1 MLSHFLV
8 LTSMGSCSTT
18 LPNENIQNNKKPAT
32 ILQCNGIRS
41 CDYFN
46 LMNLLKQT
54 LEQFQFI
61 KTNFGKHQTIKN
73 SKLLDYFLHLINKH
87 DTDDE
92 FEYIS
97 KMFSQCNVKQCQSIN
112 RIYRNRNCHQPKYS
126 ARNKYYSSDIIDRMH
141 CYYYHS
147 YVMAYKLTKK

>member
-1 MLSHFLV
+1 
-8 LTSMGSCSTT
+8 MGACATT
-18 LPNENIQNNKKPAT
+18 LQNENIQNNETPVQ
-32 ILQCNGIRS
+32 ILQCNGIS
-41 CDYFN
+41 NCYY
-46 LMNLLKQT
+46 LMLLKQY
-54 LEQFQFI
+54 LEQYS
-61 KTNFGKHQTIKN
+61 KSKKHQAIKN